1 MSKPAVTRH
10 VESRPGVCG
19 GKPCVAGTRIRVQ
32 DVMVWHE
39 LQGLTADEIVAQF
52 PQLTL
57 ADVHAALAYYHD
69 HREEIRREIRDGE
82 ELVSAMIKDNPP
94 RLPQKRSGTSGHDD
108 TTSSG

>member
-1 MSKPAVTRH
+1 MDEPTITRH
-10 VESRPGVCG
+10 IQSRPGVCG
-19 GKPCVAGTRIRVQ
+19 GKPCIAGTRIRVQ

-57 ADVHAALAYYHD
+57 AGVHAALAYYHD
-69 HREEIRREIRDGE
+69 HREEIRQEIQDAE

-94 RLPQKRSGTSGHDD
+94 RLPQKRAAASGHDD
-108 TTSSG
+108 TISSG